1 MKKVQD
7 SHSQAGQE
15 SFVMNMLGWK
25 THGFYVEVGAYHPV
39 TLSNTYRLETDYSW
53 GGISFEIDRGRADEF
68 NKNRVNHCVIDN
80 ATTCDYKKY
89 LNDIE
94 APRQIDYLQLDIEP
108 AINTYK
114 ALCGIPFDDYRFSVI
129 TFEHD
134 LYNDDKNTQIR
145 QDSRQMLYDNGY
157 QLVVGD
163 IKSAGYIFE
172 DWYVDP
178 TAVDESIWRPVIAN
192 DVDGSSL
199 FE

>member
-1 MKKVQD
+1 
-7 SHSQAGQE
+7 
-15 SFVMNMLGWK
+15 
-25 THGFYVEVGAYHPV
+25 
-39 TLSNTYRLETDYSW
+39 
-53 GGISFEIDRGRADEF
+53 
-68 NKNRVNHCVIDN
+68 
-80 ATTCDYKKY
+80 
-89 LNDIE
+89 
-94 APRQIDYLQLDIEP
+94 
-108 AINTYK
+108 
-114 ALCGIPFDDYRFSVI
+114 VI